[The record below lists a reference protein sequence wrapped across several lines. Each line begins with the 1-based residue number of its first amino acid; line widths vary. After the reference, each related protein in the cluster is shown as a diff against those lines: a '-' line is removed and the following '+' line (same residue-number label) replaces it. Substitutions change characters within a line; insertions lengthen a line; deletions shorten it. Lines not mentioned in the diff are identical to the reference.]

1 MIKRTIGE
9 NLRDLRDRKS
19 EDQGKKITQK
29 AVAAALDVEKNTV
42 YKWEHDLVQLSA
54 DQIVRLAD
62 YYQAETDELLRGG
75 KAKNLVMMNETGLS
89 DQTIDH
95 LRELRSKGK
104 TESSEMINLLCDS
117 RLSPHKGLPAAGEL
131 LLSAMYRFIYCDDL
145 PVYEPSEQG
154 GKYIGSHADLDL
166 LRIISELQDLRES
179 CQRSKEQQISP
190 DDQGREVYILD
201 KTHTF

>member
-1 MIKRTIGE
+1 METIGQRITE
-9 NLRDLRDRKS
+9 LRKHKSKQIGRRFTQADLA
-19 EDQGKKITQK
+19 KKMN
-29 AVAAALDVEKNTV
+29 VEEKQIS
-42 YKWEHDLVQLSA
+42 KWETDEVRLSA
-54 DQIVRLAD
+54 DKIIRLAD
-62 YYQAETDELLRGG
+62 FFNVSTDYLLRGG
-75 KAKNLVMMNETGLS
+75 NIENLVMMNETGLS

-104 TESSEMINLLCDS
+104 TESSEMINLLCDT
-117 RLSPHKGLPAAGEL
+117 RFSPHKLLPAAGEL
-131 LLSAMYRFIYCDDL
+131 LLSAMYRFIHCDDL

>member
-1 MIKRTIGE
+1 MIRRTIGE
-9 NLRDLRDRKS
+9 NLRELRERKS
-19 EDQGKKITQK
+19 EDQGRKITQTE
-29 AVAAALDVEKNTV
+29 VAAVMGVEKNTV
-42 YKWEHDLVQLSA
+42 WKWEHDKVQLSA

-62 YYQAETDELLRGG
+62 FYQVSTDKLLRWG
-75 KAKNLVMMNETGLS
+75 KAESLVMMNETGLS
-89 DQTIDH
+89 DQAIDH
-95 LRELRSKGK
+95 LRKLRSKGK
-104 TESSEMINLLCDS
+104 TESSEMINLLCDT

>member
-1 MIKRTIGE
+1 METIGQRITA
-9 NLRDLRDRKS
+9 LRKDRSKQIGRRFTQADLA
-19 EDQGKKITQK
+19 KKMN
-29 AVAAALDVEKNTV
+29 VEEKQIS
-42 YKWEHDLVQLSA
+42 KWENDEIKLSA
-54 DQIVRLAD
+54 DKIIRLAD
-62 YYQAETDELLRGG
+62 FFEVSTDYLLRGG
-75 KAKNLVMMNETGLS
+75 EINHLVMMNETGLS
-89 DQTIDH
+89 DQAIDH
-95 LRELRSKGK
+95 LRDLKAKGK
-104 TESSEMINLLCDS
+104 TESSEMINLLCDT